1 MMQLEFESQ
10 FDGGGV
16 KFVRDAMID
25 MMTGEYTLISHFP
38 VENNVSL
45 DGKMD
50 G

>member
-10 FDGGGV
+10 SNGGGV
-16 KFVRDAMID
+16 KFVRDAMVNR
-25 MMTGEYTLISHFP
+25 MTGEYTLMSHFP
-38 VENNVSL
+38 VENKVSL